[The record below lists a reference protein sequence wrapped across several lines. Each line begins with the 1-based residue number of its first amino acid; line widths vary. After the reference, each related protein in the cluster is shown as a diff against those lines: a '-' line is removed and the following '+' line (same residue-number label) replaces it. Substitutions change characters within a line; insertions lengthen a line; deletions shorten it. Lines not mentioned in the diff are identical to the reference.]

1 MLGHLSYPVRSMG
14 LSRFESLWAERHGR
28 FTVLM
33 ESFVIDVLLACQ
45 TVKAACQ
52 LLNISWDQ
60 AWNVMDRA
68 DNRGMLRK
76 EAISS
81 RLLGVDEKDFRKGN
95 RYLTIVNDLD
105 KSTVEFIAENRGK
118 SSLEWFFKTRTPEQL
133 RAIKGRALERCP
145 PAVYIRG

>member
-1 MLGHLSYPVRSMG
+1 
-14 LSRFESLWAERHGR
+14 
-28 FTVLM
+28 
-33 ESFVIDVLLACQ
+33 
-45 TVKAACQ
+45 
-52 LLNISWDQ
+52 
-60 AWNVMDRA
+60 MDRA

-133 RAIKGRALERCP
+133 RVIKGRALERCP

>member
-1 MLGHLSYPVRSMG
+1 M
-14 LSRFESLWAERHGR
+14 SRFESLWAERHGR